1 MPVETYLEVGAKR
14 VFAGA
19 LDWPGWCRS
28 ARREEVLGAGGRVFE
43 PMPGRPMREYVVLPE
58 AWREEPDR
66 IRDWVARSLDHA
78 DELPPKQP
86 KTKK

>member
-1 MPVETYLEVGAKR
+1 
-14 VFAGA
+14 
-19 LDWPGWCRS
+19 
-28 ARREEVLGAGGRVFE
+28 
-43 PMPGRPMREYVVLPE
+43 MREYVVLPE

-86 KTKK
+86 KTNKK